1 MITQA
6 LLPALLS
13 LSLAAGL
20 AAPPALA
27 EPVEA
32 VPLEVVSIEPAPGA
46 AIVGLASAVGLAS
59 IEAPAAAPLM
69 LGLTPV
75 MASAAGAAAPR
86 EERNFAVAVG
96 LTYLLP
102 LAFLTAGA
110 LLVQPFANNQTAML
124 VVAVPFN
131 LVALGALGSGYVY
144 AGEPVRGA
152 LVALGEAG
160 VLFGSLALT
169 FGLAVLI
176 FGPGQS
182 AGFGGA
188 LIGGPIVLGSW
199 VAYNVWKLHDLHEVI
214 ERKNRQSR
222 NP

>member
-32 VPLEVVSIEPAPGA
+32 VPLEAVSIEPAPSA
-46 AIVGLASAVGLAS
+46 AIVGLAS

-75 MASAAGAAAPR
+75 MASAAGAAASR

-131 LVALGALGSGYVY
+131 LVALGALGSGYFY

-160 VLFGSLALT
+160 VLFGSLALS
-169 FGLAVLI
+169 FGLAVLL

-199 VAYNVWKLHDLHEVI
+199 VAFNVWKLHDLHEII
-214 ERKNRQSR
+214 ERKNRESFR
-222 NP
+222 P